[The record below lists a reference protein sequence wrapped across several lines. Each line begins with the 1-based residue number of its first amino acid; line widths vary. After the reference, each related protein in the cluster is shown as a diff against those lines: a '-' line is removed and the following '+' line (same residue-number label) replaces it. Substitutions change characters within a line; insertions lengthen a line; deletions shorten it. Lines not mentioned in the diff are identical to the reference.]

1 MLPAP
6 KHRYN
11 RPQEPTEAEIDAESS
26 SSTAVPSSTGKVI
39 PSYLQRTNY
48 LPLGLEDFGDGGA
61 FPEIHVVQYPLNMGK
76 PGVKSSALVAVNVD
90 ETGQVRYDS
99 IVKQGTNR
107 NRLVQSTYEDIK
119 GKREGDADLLALPEE
134 KEEAETAEKTRLAL
148 EALLNGKIGST
159 KPAGLVKPETEEP
172 KYIRYAPDPTAPGY
186 TEAAKQRVIRMVDA
200 QVDPM
205 EPPKHLLQKALRGTD
220 KDVSL
225 SHSHV
230 SLTVTVTVYVLHSP
244 YHSLLTHLSH
254 LFSISLTF
262 PLTLHLLP
270 SFTLARTRNPP

>member
-1 MLPAP
+1 MPLLSCSSWNFPRLLPAP

-11 RPQEPTEAEIDAESS
+11 RPQESTEAESEAES
-26 SSTAVPSSTGKVI
+26 VPTNQGKVI

-48 LPLGLEDFGDGGA
+48 LPLGPEDFGDGGA

-134 KEEAETAEKTRLAL
+134 KVT
-148 EALLNGKIGST
+148 GSSNRI
-159 KPAGLVKPETEEP
+159 PH
-172 KYIRYAPDPTAPGY
+172 Y
-186 TEAAKQRVIRMVDA
+186 TDQ
-200 QVDPM
+200 
-205 EPPKHLLQKALRGTD
+205 T
-220 KDVSL
+220 
-225 SHSHV
+225 
-230 SLTVTVTVYVLHSP
+230 
-244 YHSLLTHLSH
+244 
-254 LFSISLTF
+254 
-262 PLTLHLLP
+262 
-270 SFTLARTRNPP
+270 

>member
-1 MLPAP
+1 MTFLPYLPWNYCRLLPAP

-11 RPQEPTEAEIDAESS
+11 RPQEPTEAEIE
-26 SSTAVPSSTGKVI
+26 TEPSVGPSKGKVI
-39 PSYLQRTNY
+39 PAYLQRTNY
-48 LPLGLEDFGDGGA
+48 LPLGVEDFGDGGA

-90 ETGQVRYDS
+90 ESGQVRYDS

-107 NRLVQSTYEDIK
+107 NRLVQSSYEDIK

-148 EALLNGKIGST
+148 EALLNGKIKST
-159 KPAGLVKPETEEP
+159 KPVGRLVLLPFHPSSRTSSTYISLNSHSLTPPSTHTHTLSRTLSLVLSIGQTQQETEEP

-200 QVDPM
+200 QVRHSQSKLPVKSY
-205 EPPKHLLQKALRGTD
+205 PP
-220 KDVSL
+220 
-225 SHSHV
+225 
-230 SLTVTVTVYVLHSP
+230 SLTITR
-244 YHSLLTHLSH
+244 SL
-254 LFSISLTF
+254 F
-262 PLTLHLLP
+262 
-270 SFTLARTRNPP
+270 